1 MARRRAQADE
11 LAPSLAEAFR
21 ELRNEFRADYA
32 IGENNRFTPAPRG
45 VASTGSGADYHY
57 RSESRFLRAIERARH
72 YDRNDMVVGQG
83 VNRLCANVVQTGYNL
98 DVQTGDE
105 KLDAELEKMWWEWA
119 EDPDLCDLEGE
130 KTFYDLEQLTLRQ
143 TVVDGDALALLLGAG
158 SIQLIEAH
166 QLRTPAY
173 FRNKLVHGIQLD
185 PKTRQR
191 VAYYVMDESL
201 DPLQPAGRGDK
212 YTKYDAR
219 SADGE
224 RHVLH
229 LYDPRRYTQRR
240 GVTALAPVG
249 ETIGMHGDV
258 QFATLVKAQVASAF
272 AILEENVNGVQPPV
286 TGRPVT
292 TGSSSTETL
301 EDGTTRTNQGISPGM
316 RVKAAPGYKLTGF
329 SPNIP
334 NPEFFPHSML
344 LLTFIAINLD
354 LPVHVLLL
362 DPSKTNFSGWRG
374 AIDQARI
381 RFRQIQQWH
390 IRRFHSPVYRWKL
403 RQFAEMYPDI
413 RAKRDVLGP
422 QFFNHHWHPDAW
434 SYIEPNKDAAADLL
448 QTSNL
453 MLSERRRAMRLGMQF
468 KPLVQEI
475 IEDRVHIIREA
486 QKAADALN
494 AEFSGK
500 LELTWRD
507 IAPLPT
513 PQGITG
519 TLDKEETEPA
529 EPTKKEAA
537 VA

>member
-1 MARRRAQADE
+1 MPRRRDNTE
-11 LAPSLAEAFR
+11 LPDSYAVAFR
-21 ELRNEFRADYA
+21 ELRDEFRADYA
-32 IGENNRFTPAPRG
+32 IGENSRFTPMPRG
-45 VASTGSGADYHY
+45 IASAGSGADYHY
-57 RSESRFLRAIERARH
+57 RSETRFLRGIERARH

-83 VNRLCANVVQTGYNL
+83 VNRVCANIVQTGYNL

-105 KLDAELEKMWWEWA
+105 KLDAELEKMWWDWA
-119 EDPDLCDLEGE
+119 DDPDLCDLEGE
-130 KTFYDLEQLTLRQ
+130 KTFGDLELLTLRH
-143 TVVDGDALALLLGAG
+143 TIVDGDILSLLLGSG
-158 SIQLIEAH
+158 QLQLVEAH

-185 PKTRQR
+185 PRTRQR
-191 VAYYVMDESL
+191 VAYYVMDEGL

-212 YTKYDAR
+212 YTRYDAR
-219 SADGE
+219 DGE
-224 RHVLH
+224 NNRHVLH

-240 GVTALAPVG
+240 GVTALAPIG
-249 ETIGMHGDV
+249 EVVGMHGDV
-258 QFATLVKAQVASAF
+258 QFATLVKAQVASSW
-272 AILEENVNGVQPPV
+272 AIIEEAAAISPPTAGGPTK
-286 TGRPVT
+286 TGT
-292 TGSSSTETL
+292 TTTEVL
-301 EDGTTRTNQGISPGM
+301 EDGTTRTVQGISPGM
-316 RVKAAPGYKLTGF
+316 RVKLAPGVKATGF

-334 NPEFFPHSML
+334 NPEFFPHAML

-354 LPVHVLLL
+354 IPVHVLLL

-403 RQFAEMYPDI
+403 RQFAEMYPHI
-413 RAKRDVLGP
+413 AAKQRSLGP
-422 QFFNHHWHPDAW
+422 AFYGHAWHPDAW
-434 SYIEPNKDAAADLL
+434 SYIEPQKDAAADLL

-468 KPLVQEI
+468 KPLINEI
-475 IEDRVHIIREA
+475 IEDRTHIIREA

-494 AEFSGK
+494 QELG
-500 LELTWRD
+500 LDLTWRD

-519 TLDKEETEPA
+519 TLDTAPEPDPADPKKEPA
-529 EPTKKEAA
+529 SA
-537 VA
+537 